1 MEFIIASLFVL
12 IAILFICL
20 VWMNK
25 RLTELYENMDEWNKW
40 RRRFREILVMILKA
54 HKKRIDELVI
64 AKEVI
69 KLQKDII
76 SISKPVKKN
85 KSLRNKK

>member
-40 RRRFREILVMILKA
+40 RRRFREILVMILK
-54 HKKRIDELVI
+54 
-64 AKEVI
+64 
-69 KLQKDII
+69 LQKDII
-76 SISKPVKKN
+76 SISKPVKKT